1 MQALNSRYKRIF
13 NANGEVII
21 RSHEFKED
29 VNKPFIPMLS
39 VNIETGETMIDTR
52 QQAYWKK

>member
-29 VNKPFIPMLS
+29 DNRPFVPMLKQ
-39 VNIETGETMIDTR
+39 NIDTGETMIDTR
-52 QQAYWKK
+52 QQVYWKK